1 MTSRI
6 EQVIREIQQLRE
18 FYNKT
23 ESLRNKIKA
32 KSDLNSKYQ
41 NSDKSAEMVKET
53 PKKPFRS
60 E

>member
-32 KSDLNSKYQ
+32 KSDLTEYE
-41 NSDKSAEMVKET
+41 NSDKSTEMVKET
-53 PKKPFRS
+53 PKKPFKS